1 MSAQPPR
8 ETETVQR
15 EASRREARYAH
26 QVTPRHVSPG
36 GAQARAVDHRRSRVV
51 LVGTPAYDDPR
62 LADIPVVANNVAGL
76 HQVLT
81 DPQLGG
87 FDPGTCW
94 SAPDTV
100 SVAETGDLLAR
111 AAAEAEDLLLF
122 YYSGHGLLEPRRRE
136 LYLSLSATRPDRPQF
151 TALPFAAVRDV
162 FLDSRAAVRAVILDS
177 CFSGRAIGETLT
189 EGDSAILGQLQVAGT
204 YTLTAAPGNRT
215 ALALPGEQHTA
226 FTERLLRLLRT
237 GSAQAGELLSLGD
250 IYRHLQVQLQAEG
263 LPVPQQCGT
272 ETADLL
278 GLVRNRHPGRIRPA
292 APAEAAPPTSL
303 HLVHTARADGSRS
316 TDGRPYFR
324 IHVCLA
330 SFRAADLDRV
340 TRVVYHLHPSFP
352 EPDRTVTDRATEF
365 GLTVLGWGEFNLRAD
380 VYLAGR
386 PTPVRLERYLNI

>member
-1 MSAQPPR
+1 M
-8 ETETVQR
+8 
-15 EASRREARYAH
+15 
-26 QVTPRHVSPG
+26 
-36 GAQARAVDHRRSRVV
+36 

-62 LADIPVVANNVAGL
+62 LADIPVVANNIAGL

-81 DPQLGG
+81 DPRLGG
-87 FDPGTCW
+87 VDPDNCR
-94 SAPDTV
+94 SASGTV
-100 SVAETGDLLAR
+100 SVAEAGDLLAR

-151 TALPFAAVRDV
+151 TALPFQAVRDV

-177 CFSGRAIGETLT
+177 RFSGRAIGETLT
-189 EGDSAILGQLQVAGT
+189 EDANTILGQLQVAGT
-204 YTLTAAPGNRT
+204 YTLTAAPGNRA

-278 GLVRNRHPGRIRPA
+278 GLVRNRHPRRIRA
-292 APAEAAPPTSL
+292 AALTAVAPPTTL
-303 HLVHTARADGSRS
+303 HLAHTARADGSRS
-316 TDGRPYFR
+316 TNGRPYFR
-324 IHVCLA
+324 IRVYLA
-330 SFRAADLDRV
+330 SFETTDLYRV
-340 TRVVYHLHPSFP
+340 TRVDYHLHPTFP
-352 EPDRTVTDRATEF
+352 EPDRTVTDRSTDF
-365 GLTVLGWGEFNLRAD
+365 GLVVLAWGVFNLTAD

-386 PTPVRLERYLNI
+386 RTPVRLERYLNIRRL

>member
-1 MSAQPPR
+1 M
-8 ETETVQR
+8 
-15 EASRREARYAH
+15 
-26 QVTPRHVSPG
+26 
-36 GAQARAVDHRRSRVV
+36 

-62 LADIPVVANNVAGL
+62 LADIPVVANNIADL

-81 DPQLGG
+81 DPRLGG
-87 FDPGTCW
+87 VDPDSCR
-94 SAPDTV
+94 SASDIV
-100 SVAETGDLLAR
+100 SVAEAGDLLAR
-111 AAAEAEDLLLF
+111 AADQAEDLLLF

-151 TALPFAAVRDV
+151 TALPFQAVRDV

-177 CFSGRAIGETLT
+177 CFSGRAIGETLA
-189 EGDSAILGQLQVAGT
+189 ENANAILGQLQVAGT
-204 YTLTAAPGNRT
+204 YTLTAAPGNRA

-278 GLVRNRHPGRIRPA
+278 GLVHNRHPHRIRPA
-292 APAEAAPPTSL
+292 ALTEVALPTTL
-303 HLVHTARADGSRS
+303 HLAHTARADGSRS
-316 TDGRPYFR
+316 TNGRPYFR
-324 IHVCLA
+324 IRVYIA
-330 SFRAADLDRV
+330 SFETTDLDRV
-340 TRVVYHLHPSFP
+340 TRVEYHLHPTFP
-352 EPDRTVTDRATEF
+352 EPDRTVTDRSTDF
-365 GLTVLGWGEFNLRAD
+365 GMVVLAWGEFNLTAD

-386 PTPVRLERYLNI
+386 RAPVRLERYVNI

>member
-1 MSAQPPR
+1 MSAGPR
-8 ETETVQR
+8 REAEFVQR
-15 EASRREARYAH
+15 EARHAH
-26 QVTPRHVSPG
+26 QVTPDHASAG
-36 GAQARAVDHRRSRVV
+36 GAKARAVDHHRSRIV

-62 LADIPVVANNVAGL
+62 LADIPVVANNIASL

-87 FDPGTCW
+87 FDPDDCW
-94 SAPDTV
+94 SALDTV
-100 SVAETGDLLAR
+100 SVAEAGDLLTR

-136 LYLSLSATRPDRPQF
+136 LYLSLFTTRPDRPQF
-151 TALPFAAVRDV
+151 TALPFQAVRDV

-189 EGDSAILGQLQVAGT
+189 EDANAILGQLQVAGT

-226 FTERLLRLLRT
+226 FTERLLRLLRA

-278 GLVRNRHPGRIRPA
+278 GLVRNRHPHRIRPA
-292 APAEAAPPTSL
+292 ALADVAPPTTL
-303 HLVHTARADGSRS
+303 HLAHTARADGSRPTNS
-316 TDGRPYFR
+316 RPYFR
-324 IHVCLA
+324 IRVYLA
-330 SFRAADLDRV
+330 SFDAADLDRV
-340 TRVVYHLHPSFP
+340 TKVVYHLHPTFP
-352 EPDRTVTDRATEF
+352 EPDRTVTDRSTDF
-365 GLTVLGWGEFNLRAD
+365 GLVVLAWGEFNLTAD
-380 VYLAGR
+380 VYLAGQR
-386 PTPVRLERYLNI
+386 KPVRLERYLNI

>member
-1 MSAQPPR
+1 MSAAPRR
-8 ETETVQR
+8 ETESVQR
-15 EASRREARYAH
+15 KARHAH
-26 QVTPRHVSPG
+26 QVTPDHASAG
-36 GAQARAVDHRRSRVV
+36 GAKARAVDHRRSRIV
-51 LVGTPAYDDPR
+51 LVGTPTYDDPR
-62 LADIPVVANNVAGL
+62 LADIPVVANNIASL

-87 FDPGTCW
+87 FAPDNCW
-94 SAPDTV
+94 SALDTV
-100 SVAETGDLLAR
+100 SVAEAGDLLTR

-136 LYLSLSATRPDRPQF
+136 LYLSLFATRPDRPQF
-151 TALPFAAVRDV
+151 TALSFQAVRDV

-177 CFSGRAIGETLT
+177 CFSGRAIGEILT
-189 EGDSAILGQLQVAGT
+189 ENANAILGQLQVAGT

-226 FTERLLRLLRT
+226 FTERLLRLLRA

-278 GLVRNRHPGRIRPA
+278 GLVRNRHPHRIRPA
-292 APAEAAPPTSL
+292 ALADVAPPATL
-303 HLVHTARADGSRS
+303 HLAHTARADGSRS
-316 TDGRPYFR
+316 TKSRPYFR
-324 IHVCLA
+324 IRVYLA
-330 SFRAADLDRV
+330 SFDAADLDRV
-340 TRVVYHLHPSFP
+340 TKVVYHLHPTFP
-352 EPDRTVTDRATEF
+352 QPDRTVTDRSTDF
-365 GLTVLGWGEFNLRAD
+365 GLVVLAWGEFNLTAD

-386 PTPVRLERYLNI
+386 RKPVRLERYLNI